1 MESGYPGR
9 NASPWPS
16 AQRLISSL
24 NDRQKE
30 VFPALQ
36 AYIPS
41 VLLGKVVK
49 EVSFSVN
56 IPQASILMNGKQ
68 VPLGRFRGNAFLPV
82 TLEAMAPEGYSFV
95 GWKEVETGNIL
106 SENRVLE
113 LTRSLARGELEA
125 CFDKDYTGKPLVINE
140 VSAGNNIYVNEYFK
154 QKDWVEIYNPSPSAV
169 DISGYFL
176 SDDLDDPFKYKIEGP
191 HTTIP
196 AGGYKIIWCDEMPAE
211 KYLHANFKLSNT
223 DGELV
228 VLSAPDM
235 AWQDTLF
242 YCAHSGRETV
252 GRFPDGGRQQY
263 RFTRPTIESANAM
276 NSYSVPVEEAI
287 IADDLRP
294 TPAFVKDRGDVY
306 DLSGRKVNS
315 QLSTLNSQL
324 KKGVYIVGGKRILV
338 R

>member
-1 MESGYPGR
+1 M
-9 NASPWPS
+9 
-16 AQRLISSL
+16 
-24 NDRQKE
+24 
-30 VFPALQ
+30 
-36 AYIPS
+36 
-41 VLLGKVVK
+41 
-49 EVSFSVN
+49 
-56 IPQASILMNGKQ
+56 
-68 VPLGRFRGNAFLPV
+68 
-82 TLEAMAPEGYSFV
+82 
-95 GWKEVETGNIL
+95 
-106 SENRVLE
+106 LE

-140 VSAGNNIYVNEYFK
+140 VSASNNIYVNEYFK
-154 QKDWVEIYNPSPSAV
+154 QKDWVEIYNPSPKAI

-176 SDDLDDPFKYKIEGP
+176 SDDLDEPCKYKIEGP

-196 AGGYKIIWCDEMPAE
+196 AGGYKVIWCDEMPTE

-252 GRFPDGGRQQY
+252 GRFPDGGKRQY
-263 RFTRPTIESANAM
+263 RFSHPTIENGNAM

-287 IADDLRP
+287 IADDLRL

-315 QLSTLNSQL
+315 QLSTLNPQL